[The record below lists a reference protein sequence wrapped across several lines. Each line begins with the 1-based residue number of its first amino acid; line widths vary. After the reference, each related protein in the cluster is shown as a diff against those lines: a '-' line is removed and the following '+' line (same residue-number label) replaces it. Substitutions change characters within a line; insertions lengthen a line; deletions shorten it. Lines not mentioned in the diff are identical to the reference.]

1 MKIISLTIGGFGKLK
16 NQSFTFKELT
26 QILSENSTGKSTL
39 ANFIECMFYGIDAKN
54 SSQRDYLPWEN
65 ALFGGNLT
73 FEANGKTYRVERSF
87 GKRKQQD
94 SFALFSEDGNPSL
107 DFTDKLG
114 EELFGLNKEAFHRV
128 CFFDQSDY
136 NGGQSYLS
144 ERLNALMSDSDEFNG
159 FEKTEEKL
167 SKKIRGYQNKLN
179 HGLIPDVKEKIAET
193 DRKIRELAPYKDT
206 FFAYQ
211 DKLVSQ
217 RERKTQLSLKLAQT
231 EKESE
236 ELLKKI
242 SSYENEAALKML
254 DETQAQT
261 RKSLELLEKDFVFDG
276 ASEEQTGYYVEKCI
290 ALEKKI
296 SEYEKEKA
304 AFYPQEQLALPSAEK
319 IKEERLSYE
328 KATAKKTVIP
338 FILSA
343 LFFVCGVVCLALAFL
358 KDLKPLLFVG
368 ATIIVAC
375 VITLSLAF
383 SRQNEIKKLL
393 RRAQDFL
400 GSYGYAGF
408 SASSAFDKIENDSIN
423 QLNQREIISK
433 RNAYVCSLKNEIVAE
448 NGNIEGFLA
457 AHCKKQGERISLL
470 AEFKSAIIKRNELL
484 NTLEKIKSDKLKYS
498 SNPLLAEEKARY
510 SKLNAVKEN
519 LKSEIEEC
527 ESVLNNAAGELA
539 LCQQKTEK
547 YDELTLKKAA
557 LKNELDTLEKELYI
571 TEKTLL
577 YLQQAKKNLTD
588 GYLEP
593 VKKSL
598 RKYAKTLINLDQVD
612 CDENFKVTFSSSGIT
627 REFKNL
633 SLGQRQL
640 INFALRLG
648 LVDALFPQEKPF
660 IIIDDAFCP
669 LDKENLAL
677 SSKMIKEISKTIQVI
692 YLIPHSS
699 RSLKNN

>member
-16 NQSFTFKELT
+16 NQSFTFKEIT
-26 QILSENSTGKSTL
+26 QILSENGTGKSTL

-94 SFALFSEDGNPSL
+94 TFVLFSEDGQPCS

-114 EELFGLNKEAFHRV
+114 EELFGLNREAFHRV

-136 NGGQSYLS
+136 DGGQSYLS
-144 ERLNALMSDSDEFNG
+144 ERLNALMTDSDEFNG

-167 SKKIRGYQNKLN
+167 SKKIKSYQNKQN

-193 DRKIRELAPYKDT
+193 DRHIRELAAYKDAY
-206 FFAYQ
+206 FVYQ

-217 RERKTQLSLKLAQT
+217 RARKTQLNLKLAQT

-242 SSYENEAALKML
+242 SSYENETALKML
-254 DETQAQT
+254 DESEAQT
-261 RKSLELLEKDFVFDG
+261 RKSLNLLEKDFIFYG
-276 ASEEQTGYYVEKCI
+276 ATEEQTGYYVEKCI
-290 ALEKKI
+290 SLEKKI
-296 SEYEKEKA
+296 SEYEKEKT
-304 AFYPQEQLALPSAEK
+304 AFYPQEQPLLPSAEK
-319 IKEERLSYE
+319 IKEERLNYE
-328 KATAKKTVIP
+328 KATARKNVTP

-343 LFFVCGVVCLALAFL
+343 LFFVCCIVCLALAFL
-358 KDLKPLLFVG
+358 KNIRPILFVG
-368 ATIIVAC
+368 ATLALAC
-375 VITLSLAF
+375 IITLLLAVK
-383 SRQNEIKKLL
+383 RQGETKKLL
-393 RRAQDFL
+393 QRTQDFL

-408 SASSAFDKIENDSIN
+408 STPSAFDKIENDLRL
-423 QLNQREIISK
+423 QVDRLEIISK
-433 RNAYVCSLKNEIVAE
+433 KKAYLASLKNEIIAE

-470 AEFKSAIIKRNELL
+470 AELKSAIIKHGELL
-484 NTLEKIKSDKLKYS
+484 NTLEKIKSDKLRYS
-498 SNPLLAEEKARY
+498 DNPLLAEEKTRY
-510 SKLNAVKEN
+510 LKLNAAKEE

-527 ESVLNNAAGELA
+527 ESILTNAASELA

-547 YDELTLKKAA
+547 YDELVPVKAA
-557 LKNELDTLEKELYI
+557 LENELETLEKELSI
-571 TEKTLL
+571 TEKALL

-598 RKYAKTLINLDQVD
+598 KKYAKMLINLDQVD

-648 LVDALFPQEKPF
+648 LIDALSPQEKPF

-692 YLIPHSS
+692 YLIPHPS